1 MALQEHRELRNVYAC
16 GTPQLLQALMRVA
29 RHHLRQRSLQAA
41 VASVSEAV
49 ALLPHVRDTP
59 AVHAAAQH
67 LCGSCLVQAARLTG
81 GANHVYVAVCFAR
94 ALEAEAGILLDL

>member
-29 RHHLRQRSLQAA
+29 GHHLWQRSLQAA
-41 VASVSEAV
+41 VESVSEAV